1 MGMSRAELEAALASV
16 SKIIARLGDTAA
28 QTTNTFEELAQYMA
42 DQARNTSGRITQA
55 IEEKPLSEYYPKPK
69 KEEKKDP
76 MLNTEY
82 TTVYDDLKTDWD
94 ESKTIYV
101 NMSEVQNAAAQVKAA
116 KPSPTPTRVRICMRN
131 DITSN
136 WLKHNPILH
145 KGELAVE
152 YSEDGSKCHLKC
164 GDGIRAFKD
173 LPYITTPESEDR
185 VSYYAVGGRGNSIK
199 IEI

>member
-16 SKIIARLGDTAA
+16 SKVIARLGDTAA
-28 QTTNTFEELAQYMA
+28 QTTNSIEELAQYMA
-42 DQARNTSGRITQA
+42 SQAKSASGRITKA
-55 IEEKPLSEYYPKPK
+55 IEEKPLSEYPKPK
-69 KEEKKDP
+69 KEERDS
-76 MLNTEY
+76 MLNAEY

-94 ESKTIYV
+94 EPKTTYV
-101 NMSEVQNAAAQVKAA
+101 NMTEVQNAATQVTAA
-116 KPSPTPTRVRICMRN
+116 KSDSAPTRVRICMRN

-136 WLKHNPILH
+136 WLKHNPVLH

-152 YSEDGSKCHLKC
+152 YSEDGTVCHLKC
-164 GDGIRAFKD
+164 GDGVRAFKD